1 MSPASKRQLQQ
12 ALLVYMLSELW
23 ISRRFVDISTV
34 VTVTSDSGN
43 SGLNA
48 CVALVYPE
56 YNRRYLVCMAQQEA
70 YFFNLEDFFEP
81 HHPGNISSL
90 PFTDPLRSTVDIIY
104 IDEVIFIDIQLVT
117 LQMDTVH
124 ILCCFCLGCALL
136 LLPYLQISVRTNY
149 TENPT
154 CKERHW
160 RLFIGEIQSYQG
172 KITRRKKHLEKREM
186 LFHSPSIWLFG
197 S

>member
-1 MSPASKRQLQQ
+1 M
-12 ALLVYMLSELW
+12 
-23 ISRRFVDISTV
+23 
-34 VTVTSDSGN
+34 TVTSDSGN

-104 IDEVIFIDIQLVT
+104 RVSQ
-117 LQMDTVH
+117 
-124 ILCCFCLGCALL
+124 
-136 LLPYLQISVRTNY
+136 
-149 TENPT
+149 
-154 CKERHW
+154 
-160 RLFIGEIQSYQG
+160 
-172 KITRRKKHLEKREM
+172 KKV
-186 LFHSPSIWLFG
+186 
-197 S
+197 